1 MTQALSTPRRLTSL
15 VVALACFAL
24 APLASAQQDAGL
36 DAHAETTD
44 AAADAD
50 AASVDDAEA
59 DAGRVWTS
67 CSEHVPPGAV
77 RPAMTESVPDRAL
90 SGHAI
95 PVRLTIEHGRGETVF
110 PQGLHIQADS
120 ETARVIAEQGF
131 FTPSPDGGSGP
142 VIATRTVGERS
153 VTEVTLHYVALPP
166 KPGRHALVLPPLPIA
181 VARASG
187 DLVTLCTQP
196 HSIVIDDPIASSPDA
211 MPRPNPPP
219 RPQRELWTLA
229 RDVTYGLLIGATV
242 AALITWLV
250 LRWMRRPRP
259 PAPPPPPRP
268 PWETALEELASIR
281 RAGLVAKGQLT
292 EHVDLVSDA
301 VRRYLGG
308 RYGFDGIESTTAETL
323 RVLKAERPPVP
334 GFEEIRV
341 MLSECDLVKF
351 ARLTPTA
358 TDCELL
364 LSRAEQLVRDTML
377 SRAPGRTDR
386 DHVANVEPVRAEPKT
401 APPESK
407 AVVPASKPDPEEP
420 GSKHETPAPAP
431 EEDGSTPGE
440 DRK

>member
-1 MTQALSTPRRLTSL
+1 MTQALSTPRRIASL
-15 VVALACFAL
+15 AVALACFAI

-36 DAHAETTD
+36 DARAEVTD
-44 AAADAD
+44 AAADD
-50 AASVDDAEA
+50 AAASIEDAEA

-67 CSEHVPPGAV
+67 CSEHVPTGAV

-95 PVRLTIEHGRGETVF
+95 AVKLTIEHGRGETVF

-142 VIATRTVGERS
+142 VVTTRTVGERS

-166 KPGRHALVLPPLPIA
+166 KPGRHELFLPPLPIA

-187 DLVTLCTQP
+187 ELVTLCTQP
-196 HSIVIDDPIASSPDA
+196 HRIVVDDPIASSPDA

-229 RDVTYGLLIGATV
+229 RDVTYGLLIGAAV

-268 PWETALEELASIR
+268 PWEIAFEELASIR

-364 LSRAEQLVRDTML
+364 LSRAEQIVRDTML
-377 SRAPGRTDR
+377 SRAPGRTNR
-386 DHVANVEPVRAEPKT
+386 DHVANVEPVGAEPKT
-401 APPESK
+401 EPPESK
-407 AVVPASKPDPEEP
+407 AVVPASKPAPEAP
-420 GSKHETPAPAP
+420 GSANEAPAPVP
-431 EEDGSTPGE
+431 EEDGSNPGE